1 MKILLI
7 NPKNVGR
14 GQATVRF
21 MASTPLALSI
31 LASLTPEED
40 SVVIIDEND
49 RDIPYDMEVDIVG
62 ITSMLHV
69 SGRALDIAKK
79 FRSQGTTVVMGGF
92 FVSLWPQKAE
102 DHVDSIVIG
111 EAENV
116 WNTLLEDFR
125 SGKLKKRYQT
135 STFSDLSNVP
145 FISKKWFPN
154 EECYHVETSRG
165 CPFHCDF
172 CCVTRFY
179 KGTLRHRPI
188 PDVVRQ
194 IRECSDK
201 MIFFVDDNI
210 AINKKYAKELF
221 KALTPLKI
229 SWSGQFSIN
238 AANDDELLELCAE
251 SGCKLLFT
259 GFETLNSKNLDD
271 VDKNWMDTEKFP
283 GLIENIH
290 KHGIGV
296 YGSFMFGFEKDTS
309 DIFHQTLMFCEENK
323 LDLALFSAIFPVD
336 GSKFHK
342 QLKAENR
349 IFEKDSSKFNG
360 QHSTFKTKNMTSRE
374 LDDGLRWI
382 WKEFYSKRSMKKRVG
397 HLLDKRKKST
407 LSTQRNN
414 LSAEE
419 VMIAVNTAF
428 RVAVAD
434 F

>member
-7 NPKNVGR
+7 NPKDVGR
-14 GQATVRF
+14 GQASVRF
-21 MASTPLALSI
+21 MASTPLGLNI
-31 LASLTPEED
+31 LAALAPEED
-40 SVVIIDEND
+40 SVKIINENY
-49 RDIPYDMEVDIVG
+49 RDIPYEEEVDLVG
-62 ITSMLHV
+62 ITSMLHA

-79 FRSQGTTVVMGGF
+79 FRSRGVKVVMGGF

-135 STFSDLSNVP
+135 SSFADLSNVP
-145 FISKKWFPN
+145 FISKKWFAN

-188 PDVVRQ
+188 ADVVRQ
-194 IRECSDK
+194 IHECSDK

-238 AANDDELLELCAE
+238 AANDDELLTLCAK

-271 VDKNWMDTEKFP
+271 VDKSWMDTEKFP

-382 WKEFYSKRSMKKRVG
+382 WKEFYSKPSMKKRVG
-397 HLLDKRKKST
+397 HMLDKRKKST

-428 RVAVAD
+428 RVAVTD